1 MKLGILVVYLVSP
14 EAEWILEKHLEHLA
28 KTKPFMSFRV
38 YAAVHRLED
47 RYRSMLRRF
56 DFIEVI
62 DHGPLPAESLR
73 GGGEHGTYLDMLA
86 AHAVSDGCDFVC
98 TYDVDSWPICDDWIE
113 VSWNLI
119 TQNRAVAA
127 AILRA
132 ENGDTVL
139 PHPSFCFIRANL
151 FHHAECRFWVTES
164 DMRDDMRAFGESNN
178 QRIDTG
184 FGLGYFLH
192 EQKLDWVKLLR
203 SNKKDYHYLMAGVY
217 NDLIFHLGAGSR
229 KKRFF
234 ARDKEPWSER
244 ITRPLCSV
252 PRIWR
257 YRQKLTTLLETV
269 HTPSLYKRHQVIF
282 DTIVS
287 KINSNENAFYRELL
301 GSGLNSSR

>member
-14 EAEWILEKHLEHLA
+14 EAGWVLEKHLEHLA
-28 KTKPFMSFRV
+28 KTKPFMSFRI
-38 YAAVHRLED
+38 YAAVHKLED

-56 DFIEVI
+56 DFVKVI
-62 DHGPLPAESLR
+62 DLPPKSLR
-73 GGGEHGTYLDMLA
+73 GSEEHGTYLDMLA
-86 AHAVSDGCDFVC
+86 AHAVRDGCDFVC
-98 TYDVDSWPICDDWIE
+98 TFDVDSWPICDDWIE

-139 PHPSFCFIRANL
+139 PHPSFIFIQANL

-164 DMRDDMRAFGESNN
+164 DMRDDMRAFGKSNN

-192 EQKLDWVKLLR
+192 KQGLDWVKLRR
-203 SNKKDYHYLMAGVY
+203 SNRKDYHYVMAGVY
-217 NDLIFHLGAGSR
+217 NDLIFHLGAGAR
-229 KKRFF
+229 KKMF
-234 ARDKEPWSER
+234 ARDNEPWSER

-252 PRIWR
+252 PMIWR
-257 YRQKLTTLLETV
+257 YRQKMITLLETL
-269 HTPSLYKRHQVIF
+269 HTPSLYERNQVIF
-282 DTIVS
+282 DNIVS
-287 KINSNENAFYRELL
+287 KINSDESAFYRDLL
-301 GSGLNSSR
+301 GPGLN